1 MKKIVLVITLI
12 LSIILIT
19 GCGVNSKNGG
29 GSILNPNKTMNCT
42 KESVDEDGYKT
53 FETMNITY
61 NSTKVLR
68 VKSTNISETDPTYI
82 DFGLSI
88 GTALAS
94 KLSEINGMTMEYTKD
109 GDNKI
114 KIVMDVDF
122 TKIDPAQIK
131 EVFGELYNE
140 EDSFYN
146 KKDYTIEQFK
156 KENLSGYNCK

>member
-1 MKKIVLVITLI
+1 
-12 LSIILIT
+12 
-19 GCGVNSKNGG
+19 
-29 GSILNPNKTMNCT
+29 MNCT

-53 FETMNITY
+53 SETMNITY

-68 VKSTNISETDPTYI
+68 VRSTNISETDPAYI

-88 GTALAS
+88 VSGLAT
-94 KLSEINGMTMEYTKD
+94 KLSELEGMNVEYTKE
-109 GDNKI
+109 GDNKL
-114 KIVMDVDF
+114 KMVMDVDF

-146 KKDYTIEQFK
+146 KKDYSIEQFK
-156 KENLSGYNCK
+156 KENLSGYTCK